1 MTDALQRSLDRL
13 SRVRGVKGSMYVA
26 AEDGL
31 PVAQL
36 LMDDVNGKALAAFA
50 ASMARKVSGAS
61 AATNSGKVKFVQMQA
76 ANGVLL
82 VCFGGELLV
91 VVVADAVVNVGLA
104 RLEMMRAAEV
114 AAP

>member
-1 MTDALQRSLDRL
+1 MTDQIQKALDRL

-26 AEDGL
+26 ADDGL

-36 LMDDVNGKALAAFA
+36 LMEDVNGKALAAFA

-61 AATNSGKVKFVQMQA
+61 AATGSGKVRFIQMQA

-82 VCFGGELLV
+82 VCIGGELLV
-91 VVVADAVVNVGLA
+91 TVVADAGVNVGLA
-104 RLEMMRAAEV
+104 RLEMMRAAELGT
-114 AAP
+114 A